1 MSKASVKPARK
12 PDRADALR
20 GLPPRTAAMLADA
33 ARLVDRQDYAGAE
46 RALTGALV
54 LAGSHPETLRLH
66 GLIQHRRGQH
76 VEADAI
82 YRQAL
87 ALHPSDATLISQHG
101 DLKADMGDV
110 DTAFALLRRA
120 CDLAGDDVSVLLRL
134 GILLDKQ
141 ARHEEAL
148 DIGRRIVAIE
158 PDHHLGR
165 LLVARNLHALG
176 RIDETA
182 AEYRRMIALGGERA
196 YQAWFS
202 LVDLKTIRL
211 DAAETA
217 ALERLAQ
224 DPKLN
229 ANARAPLNLA
239 LGKVCED
246 AGRYPAAFAAF
257 SRANKIVRA
266 GIQWDARVFSSQ
278 VDEMERVFR
287 QPVASASAALGGE
300 VIFVLG
306 MPRSSTTLIEQIL
319 AAHSEVEGASELPDL
334 GAVLTQESARRGVRF
349 PLWVPDAS
357 ADDWQ
362 RLGRDYLARTAR
374 WREQR
379 PRFTDKLPNNWLLI
393 GAALAMLPDAKI
405 VDCRRD
411 ALETCWSCYK
421 QLFAPG
427 LVRYSYDLQE
437 LGSYWRDYDRLC
449 QFWRERNSASVRAQ
463 GYENL
468 LADPENEIRAL
479 LEFCALPFE
488 EACLNFH
495 ESRRSVRTVSSG
507 QVRQP
512 LRRDTARA
520 ARYGELLAPLREA
533 LQGVRA

>member
-1 MSKASVKPARK
+1 MSKASVKPAK
-12 PDRADALR
+12 NPDRADALR

-66 GLIQHRRGQH
+66 GLIHHRRGQH
-76 VEADAI
+76 AQADAI
-82 YRQAL
+82 YRQGL
-87 ALHPSDATLISQHG
+87 ALHPVDATLISQLG
-101 DLKADMGDV
+101 DLKADMGDLEG
-110 DTAFALLRRA
+110 AFALLRRA
-120 CDLAGDDVSVLLRL
+120 CELAGGEASVWLRL

-141 ARHEEAL
+141 AQHEEAL
-148 DIGRRIVAIE
+148 AVGRRIVEIQ

-165 LLVARNLHALG
+165 LLIARNLHALG
-176 RIDETA
+176 RIEETA
-182 AEYRRMIALGGERA
+182 AEYRRIIALGGDRV

-211 DAAETA
+211 DAAEIA

-224 DPKLN
+224 DPRLG
-229 ANARAPLNLA
+229 AHALAPLNFA

-257 SRANKIVRA
+257 SRANAIVRRSNP
-266 GIQWDARVFSSQ
+266 WDAAGFSRQ
-278 VDEMERVFR
+278 VDETMRIFR
-287 QPVASASAALGGE
+287 EPVAESSAAIGSE

-306 MPRSSTTLIEQIL
+306 MPRSSTTLVEQIL

-334 GAVLTQESARRGVRF
+334 GAVLNQESMRRGVAF
-349 PLWVPDAS
+349 PHWVAQSS

-393 GAALAMLPDAKI
+393 GAALAMLPQAKI

-411 ALETCWSCYK
+411 PMETCWSCFK

-427 LVRYSYDLQE
+427 LVRYTYDLRE

-449 QFWRERNSASVRAQ
+449 RFWLERNPSSVRAQ
-463 GYENL
+463 SYEGL
-468 LADPENEIRAL
+468 LADPEGEIRAL
-479 LEFCALPFE
+479 LEFCGLPFE
-488 EACLNFH
+488 ESCVRFH
-495 ESRRSVRTVSSG
+495 EARRGVRTVSSG

-512 LRRDTARA
+512 LRRDTART
-520 ARYGELLAPLREA
+520 RHYGELLAPLRDA
-533 LQGVRA
+533 LNGVRA

>member
-1 MSKASVKPARK
+1 MAKTKVQAVPAQTA
-12 PDRADALR
+12 PAHLR
-20 GLPPRTAAMLADA
+20 GLPPRTAAMLAEA

-287 QPVASASAALGGE
+287 QPVASASAAIGSE

-334 GAVLTQESARRGVRF
+334 GAVLTQESARRSVRF
-349 PLWVPDAS
+349 PLWVPDAN

-362 RLGRDYLARTAR
+362 RLGREYLVRTAR

-393 GAALAMLPDAKI
+393 GAALAMLPDAII

-449 QFWRERNSASVRAQ
+449 RFWRERNPASLRAQ
-463 GYENL
+463 GYESL